1 MQDRLA
7 DIPTPSG
14 AMETFVTH
22 PREGGLFPLVVVYVD
37 VWGLREEKHASNR
50 DWEIIFA
57 MFRRRLR

>member
-1 MQDRLA
+1 MQDRLV
-7 DIPTPSG
+7 DIQRPSG

-22 PREGGLFPLVVVYVD
+22 PREGGPFPLVVVCMD

-57 MFRRRLR
+57 IFRHRLR